1 LNIWSE
7 LFSATGGSSPA
18 VAHVV
23 AYGTAGLAGVIG
35 YLAGKFRVRGDLR
48 SVQDRYER
56 SERHHEQQTN
66 RLQSEITNLQD
77 EITEIQKLLRAVP
90 ELAQRLSASEDVDT
104 TCEQI
109 LNILQTMI
117 PARRVCVLIAK
128 KEGYIPWI
136 GAGID
141 EGILRSEVI
150 PYGHGKIGWVG
161 ERALITYASQIND
174 QTGLVRSE
182 VFGQSELLNADIYI
196 PLAHGGN
203 ALGMI
208 TLGQL
213 DRRPRFER
221 QILGA
226 LKDLFS
232 TALAENRAFEE
243 VAHRA
248 NRDGLTGLYNMTFF
262 RQHFEIEISKAQRD
276 GGTLAVFM
284 LDIDH
289 FKHYNDTNGHMAGD
303 EVLRRVG
310 RLFKEHTRAV
320 DISARYGGEEFIV
333 LSPGLTR
340 DGALQFAERF
350 RTVFLA
356 HPFPHKETQPNG
368 TVSFSGGIAA
378 YPIDG
383 LSVDELIRA
392 ADAALY
398 VAKRKDRNQV
408 VQASGP
414 VSA

>member
-1 LNIWSE
+1 MSIWSE

-18 VAHVV
+18 VTHLAV
-23 AYGTAGLAGVIG
+23 YGTTLLAGGLG
-35 YLAGKFRVRGDLR
+35 YLGGKLR
-48 SVQDRYER
+48 AR
-56 SERHHEQQTN
+56 SELRDVQQNHERAQRHYDQNTS
-66 RLQSEITNLQD
+66 RLQSEIASLQD
-77 EITEIQKLLRAVP
+77 EITEIQKLLRCVP
-90 ELAQRLSASEDVDT
+90 ELAQRLSASEDVNT

-109 LNILQTMI
+109 LNILQTMM
-117 PARRVCVLIAK
+117 PARRVCIFIAK
-128 KEGYIPWI
+128 KEGYVPWI
-136 GAGID
+136 GNGID
-141 EGILRSEVI
+141 ERILRTEVI

-161 ERALITYASQIND
+161 ERGMVTYASQIND
-174 QTGLVRSE
+174 QTGLVRNQ
-182 VFGQSELLNADIYI
+182 VFGASELLNADIYI
-196 PLAHGGN
+196 PLAHSGN

-208 TLGQL
+208 TLAQL

-232 TALAENRAFEE
+232 TTLAENRAFEE

-262 RQHFEIEISKAQRD
+262 RQHFEIEVSKAQRN

-333 LSPGLTR
+333 LAPALTR
-340 DGALQFAERF
+340 EGALHFAERF

-356 HPFPHKETQPNG
+356 HPFLHKESQPNG

-378 YPIDG
+378 YPVDG
-383 LSVDELIRA
+383 RSVDELIRA

-398 VAKRKDRNQV
+398 VAKRNDRNQIV
-408 VQASGP
+408 SASGP
-414 VSA
+414 VAA